1 MSSLSHIPSSLQPF
15 DPKQP
20 EKLSLHK
27 DDHALDSEA
36 SHAPLSTE
44 ASSLHLS
51 PESQSREAYQNHMR
65 KLPDIRQDRI
75 NQLQKAIAQG
85 TYMVPAKKLA
95 DKLIQ
100 EL

>member
-1 MSSLSHIPSSLQPF
+1 MSSLSHLPSSLPLF

-27 DDHALDSEA
+27 DDHTLDSEA
-36 SHAPLSTE
+36 PHTPLSTE
-44 ASSLHLS
+44 ALSLHLS

-65 KLPDIRQDRI
+65 ELPDIRQDRI
-75 NQLQKAIAQG
+75 THLQQAIAQG
-85 TYMVPAKKLA
+85 TYVVPAEKLA